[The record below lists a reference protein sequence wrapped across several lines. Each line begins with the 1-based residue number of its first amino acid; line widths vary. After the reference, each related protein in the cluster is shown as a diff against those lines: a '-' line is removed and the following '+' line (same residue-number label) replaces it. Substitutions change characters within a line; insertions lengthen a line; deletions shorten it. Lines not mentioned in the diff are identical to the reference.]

1 MLKTRIDAPPVI
13 KDFLVYHETIKNHS
27 PKTVHEYYLDLRNF
41 FRFLKQKRG
50 MVPAGT
56 DIESIGIEDVD
67 LALVKS
73 VTLSDVYDYLYYMG
87 HDRVV
92 SHNSRNVEQGASS
105 TTMARK
111 VATLR
116 SYYKYLTKTNKLEE
130 NPLRD
135 LDTPKTRKSLPRY
148 LTLEEAKALL
158 SSVDG
163 KNRERDYC
171 ILMLFLNCGIRIS
184 ELVGLNLTDIRQD
197 SLRVLG
203 KGNKERVVFLNDACI
218 KAINDYLKVRAASPA
233 DTSALFITSRRS
245 RISTA
250 AVHSLVKKHLTVA
263 GLDSSRYSAH
273 KLRHT
278 AATLM
283 LHGGV
288 DVRTLQE
295 LLGHE
300 NLNTTQIYTHVE
312 NESLRKAALMSPL
325 SDFGAENTTD
335 KEKDPDA

>member
-1 MLKTRIDAPPVI
+1 MKGANDIPPIVRE
-13 KDFLVYHETIKNHS
+13 FLVYHETIKNHS

-41 FRFLKQKRG
+41 FRYMMQAKAYAPMNIPFDEIDFSQ
-50 MVPAGT
+50 
-56 DIESIGIEDVD
+56 VD
-67 LALVKS
+67 LELVKS
-73 VTLSDVYDYLYYMG
+73 VTLSDVYNYLYWLS

-92 SHNSRNVEQGASS
+92 SHNSRDIEYGASP
-105 TTMARK
+105 TTLARK
-111 VATLR
+111 VSSIR
-116 SYYKYLTKTNKLEE
+116 SFYKYLVHSNKLDE
-130 NPLRD
+130 NPIAE
-135 LDTPKTRKSLPRY
+135 LDSPKIRKSLPKY
-148 LTLEEAKALL
+148 LTLDEAKKLL

-163 KNRERDYC
+163 RNQQRDYC

-184 ELVGLNLTDIRQD
+184 ELIGLNIADIKDD

-203 KGNKERVVFLNDACI
+203 KGNKERMVFLNPAC
-218 KAINDYLKVRAASPA
+218 KSALDNWMAVRRSMSANT
-233 DTSALFITSRRS
+233 DALFITSRRE
-245 RISTA
+245 RISRA
-250 AVHSLVKKHLTVA
+250 AVHALVKKHLTDA

-312 NESLRKAALMSPL
+312 NESLRKAAQLNPL
-325 SDFGAENTTD
+325 SDF
-335 KEKDPDA
+335 EKADEKS

>member
-1 MLKTRIDAPPVI
+1 MKGANDIPPIVRE
-13 KDFLVYHETIKNHS
+13 FLVYHETIKNHS

-41 FRFLKQKRG
+41 FRYMMQAKAYAPMNIPFDEVDFSQ
-50 MVPAGT
+50 
-56 DIESIGIEDVD
+56 VD
-67 LALVKS
+67 LELAAS
-73 VTLSDVYDYLYYMG
+73 VTLSDVYNYLYWLG

-92 SHNSRNVEQGASS
+92 SHNSRDIEYGASP
-105 TTMARK
+105 TTLARK
-111 VATLR
+111 VASIR
-116 SYYKYLTKTNKLEE
+116 SFYKYLVHSNKLEE
-130 NPLRD
+130 NPIAE
-135 LDTPKTRKSLPRY
+135 LDAPKIRKSLPKY
-148 LTLEEAKALL
+148 LTLDEAKKLL

-163 KNRERDYC
+163 RNQQRDFC

-184 ELVGLNLTDIRQD
+184 ELIGLNITDIKDD

-203 KGNKERVVFLNDACI
+203 KGNKERMVFLNPAC
-218 KAINDYLKVRAASPA
+218 KSALDDWMAVRRSMSANT
-233 DTSALFITSRRS
+233 DALFITSRRE
-245 RISTA
+245 RISRA
-250 AVHSLVKKHLTVA
+250 AVHALVKKHLTDA

-312 NESLRKAALMSPL
+312 NESLRKAAQLNPL
-325 SDFGAENTTD
+325 SDFEKTD
-335 KEKDPDA
+335 EEQ